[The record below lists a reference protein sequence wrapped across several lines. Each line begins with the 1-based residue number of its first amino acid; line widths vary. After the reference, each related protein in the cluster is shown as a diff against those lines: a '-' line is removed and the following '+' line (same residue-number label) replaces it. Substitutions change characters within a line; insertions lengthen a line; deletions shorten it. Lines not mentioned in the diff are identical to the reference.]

1 MGLAL
6 NVWSYTNSDQYQN
19 LIKSQDIQLMSQ
31 RLLGVGE
38 KTCLMAEEHYAC
50 VYKQRKAP

>member
-6 NVWSYTNSDQYQN
+6 NVWSCTNSDQYQN
-19 LIKSQDIQLMSQ
+19 LIKLQDIQLTSQ

>member
-38 KTCLMAEEHYAC
+38 KH
-50 VYKQRKAP
+50 V